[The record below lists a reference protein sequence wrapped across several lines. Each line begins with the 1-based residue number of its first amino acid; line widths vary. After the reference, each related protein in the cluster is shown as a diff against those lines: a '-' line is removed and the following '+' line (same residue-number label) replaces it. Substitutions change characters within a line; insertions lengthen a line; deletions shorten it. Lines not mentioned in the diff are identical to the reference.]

1 MALETIASSFTRPGT
16 QLVEQSLGSRVPEIA
31 SHNTI
36 YILGTGSLGVFHVP
50 TQIISVEDF
59 INQFGAS
66 PSEASVRTLFREYK
80 GANVFFTRAAIADIA
95 ELSIT
100 GNTAGTI
107 NFTIN
112 SYPIAVTVAASAT
125 TTTIAQDVMNAIN
138 TTTAT
143 AAISTAYAT
152 SDPTKI
158 RLVSDIPGQTLTIV
172 ETSTIL
178 TVTDFV
184 PTTAS
189 VTDFIQALDKAFD
202 AEDEWSQGFLVAPEA
217 FSTFPT
223 ASDRLAIG
231 NAMELHCASEGF
243 DWMAL
248 VDNHSS
254 VVTPAQLNLDAT
266 QYVSALGHLAYFAP
280 YLVTFEDT
288 LIPPSAVVAASACK
302 KYSIDGFQE
311 PIGGTRYKLSSVRD
325 VAVRYVNQQQDNLN
339 PIGINLV
346 RNLKNKGVCIWGM
359 RTRAS
364 DSNYRF
370 IHTRV
375 IMNVVNGT
383 LRSAFD
389 SFLFSSIDGVGILL
403 HRISETAYSVG
414 IRLWL
419 GRALF
424 GGTPELAFAVVCNFD
439 NNTASTL
446 ETGVAILQ
454 FYCAPVPGLE
464 RLLLAT
470 YRVKIG
476 EVQDSAAGII

>member
-1 MALETIASSFTRPGT
+1 MVLETIASSFLRPGT
-16 QLVEQSLGSRVPEIA
+16 KLVELSTGGRVAEIA

-36 YILGTGSLGVFHVP
+36 YIIGTGSLGVFQVP
-50 TQIISVEDF
+50 TQIVSVEDF

-66 PSEASVRTLFREYK
+66 LSEPSIRTLFREYK
-80 GANVFFTRAAIADIA
+80 GANVFFVRAAIADIA

-100 GNTAGTI
+100 GTTVGTV

-112 SYPIAVTVAASAT
+112 TFPVAVTVATGAT

-152 SDPTKI
+152 SDPSKI

-178 TVTDFV
+178 TVTDFA
-184 PTTAS
+184 PTAPS
-189 VTDFIQALDKAFD
+189 VTDFIQAIGRGFD
-202 AEDEWSQGFLVAPEA
+202 AEDGWSQGFLVAPEA
-217 FSTFPT
+217 FSSFAN
-223 ASDRLAIG
+223 ASDRLAVG
-231 NAMELHCASEGF
+231 NAMELLAASEGF

-248 VDNHSS
+248 VDNHST
-254 VVTPAQLNLDAT
+254 VTTPAQLNVDAT

-280 YLVTFEDT
+280 YLVTLEDQF
-288 LIPPSAVVAASACK
+288 IPPSAVIAASACK
-302 KYSIDGFQE
+302 KYSVEGFQE
-311 PIGGTRYKLSSVRD
+311 PIGGTRYKLSSVKD
-325 VAVRYVNQQQDNLN
+325 VAIKYVNQQQDSLN

-346 RNLKNKGVCIWGM
+346 RNLKNKGICIWGM

-389 SFLFSSIDGVGILL
+389 SFLFSSIDGIGILL
-403 HRISETAYSVG
+403 HRIEETAYSVG
-414 IRLWL
+414 LRLWL

-424 GGTPELAFAVVCNFD
+424 GATPDAAFSVVCNFT
-439 NNTASTL
+439 NNNNNTL
-446 ETGVAILQ
+446 ETGTAILQ

-476 EVQDSAAGII
+476 DVPGTADGSI